1 MFKNILLM
9 ALFALTISCGYEAM
23 HSKNKLSNTNFS
35 ISKISFEGDR
45 EMNIKIQEKLSRYS
59 LSKKER
65 DFIIKITSLAEKNIY
80 AKDSKGNPSIF
91 EINLKVLTL
100 VNIKD
105 GTKTTIPFEKSFKYN
120 TNEDNFELKRY
131 EREIKLNLTKTIIN
145 DLVFK
150 LSGL

>member
-1 MFKNILLM
+1 M
-9 ALFALTISCGYEAM
+9 
-23 HSKNKLSNTNFS
+23 
-35 ISKISFEGDR
+35 
-45 EMNIKIQEKLSRYS
+45 
-59 LSKKER
+59 
-65 DFIIKITSLAEKNIY
+65 AEKNIY

>member
-1 MFKNILLM
+1 M
-9 ALFALTISCGYEAM
+9 ALFVLTISCGYEAM

-80 AKDSKGNPSIF
+80 SKDSKGNPSIF